1 MEPTNQIEKE
11 REKEKETN
19 DGITLKLSTIDDV
32 TLEFMVN
39 TAQYEKYLRKNNI
52 EFDSGFKRD
61 LRFYR
66 KRIISLTKDLFKSK
80 NENGDDQSG
89 NIDITMV
96 GAFNMYMRACISY
109 LKFSDQSETIQKCY
123 VCLGIPNE
131 NDDVKKC
138 ICKNNRENND
148 NELNHANALCF
159 KPKDVKKVTLDNYII
174 RKNVKKAEPIVYP
187 QQFTFNPKDPSF
199 KYKGLKS
206 KPSSIQAPQQ
216 LQTLQQAEA
225 TQVKEKEE
233 DKINTNVNTN
243 VNTNTMNRENG
254 EKDEIIRE
262 KIKGKKDKNNKNK
275 KVSFDITNY
284 VNNI

>member
-11 REKEKETN
+11 KEKEN
-19 DGITLKLSTIDDV
+19 SDGIKLSTIDDV
-32 TLEFMVN
+32 TLAFMVN
-39 TAQYEKYLRKNNI
+39 TAQYEKYLKKNHI

-80 NENGDDQSG
+80 NENGDQNG
-89 NIDITMV
+89 NIDVDITMV
-96 GAFNMYMRACISY
+96 GAFNMYMRACISF

-123 VCLGIPNE
+123 VCLGTSNE
-131 NDDVKKC
+131 NDDIKKC
-138 ICKNNRENND
+138 ICKINGENNND
-148 NELNHANALCF
+148 NELNQANALCF
-159 KPKDVKKVTLDNYII
+159 KPKDVKKITLDNYII
-174 RKNVKKAEPIVYP
+174 RKNVKKAEPVVYP

-216 LQTLQQAEA
+216 VQA
-225 TQVKEKEE
+225 TQVKEE
-233 DKINTNVNTN
+233 DQMNSNAI
-243 VNTNTMNRENG
+243 NRENG
-254 EKDEIIRE
+254 EKDEIIKE
-262 KIKGKKDKNNKNK
+262 KIKGKKDKIKKNK

>member
-1 MEPTNQIEKE
+1 
-11 REKEKETN
+11 
-19 DGITLKLSTIDDV
+19 
-32 TLEFMVN
+32 
-39 TAQYEKYLRKNNI
+39 
-52 EFDSGFKRD
+52 
-61 LRFYR
+61 
-66 KRIISLTKDLFKSK
+66 
-80 NENGDDQSG
+80 
-89 NIDITMV
+89 MV

-159 KPKDVKKVTLDNYII
+159 KPKDVKKVTFDNYII

-206 KPSSIQAPQQ
+206 KPSLQAPQQIQAPQQ
-216 LQTLQQAEA
+216 AEA
-225 TQVKEKEE
+225 AQVKEKEE

-243 VNTNTMNRENG
+243 TMNRENGENGENRENG
-254 EKDEIIRE
+254 EKDEIIIE

>member
-1 MEPTNQIEKE
+1 
-11 REKEKETN
+11 
-19 DGITLKLSTIDDV
+19 
-32 TLEFMVN
+32 
-39 TAQYEKYLRKNNI
+39 
-52 EFDSGFKRD
+52 
-61 LRFYR
+61 
-66 KRIISLTKDLFKSK
+66 
-80 NENGDDQSG
+80 
-89 NIDITMV
+89 
-96 GAFNMYMRACISY
+96 
-109 LKFSDQSETIQKCY
+109 
-123 VCLGIPNE
+123 VCLGIQNE

-138 ICKNNRENND
+138 ICKNNSENND

-216 LQTLQQAEA
+216 AEA
-225 TQVKEKEE
+225 TQVKEKETE
-233 DKINTNVNTN
+233 NEKINSNA
-243 VNTNTMNRENG
+243 MNRENG

>member
-11 REKEKETN
+11 KEKETS
-19 DGITLKLSTIDDV
+19 DGIKLKLSTIDDV

-80 NENGDDQSG
+80 NENGDQNG
-89 NIDITMV
+89 NIDVTMV

-131 NDDVKKC
+131 NDDIKKC
-138 ICKNNRENND
+138 ICKNNSDKNNDNND
-148 NELNHANALCF
+148 NELNQANALCF
-159 KPKDVKKVTLDNYII
+159 KPKDVKKVTLDSYVI

-206 KPSSIQAPQQ
+206 KPSSIQAPQII
-216 LQTLQQAEA
+216 QTQATQIIQTQA
-225 TQVKEKEE
+225 TQVKEE
-233 DKINTNVNTN
+233 DQMNSNVNTS
-243 VNTNTMNRENG
+243 RENG

-262 KIKGKKDKNNKNK
+262 KIKGKKDKIKKNK

>member
-1 MEPTNQIEKE
+1 
-11 REKEKETN
+11 
-19 DGITLKLSTIDDV
+19 
-32 TLEFMVN
+32 
-39 TAQYEKYLRKNNI
+39 
-52 EFDSGFKRD
+52 
-61 LRFYR
+61 
-66 KRIISLTKDLFKSK
+66 
-80 NENGDDQSG
+80 
-89 NIDITMV
+89 
-96 GAFNMYMRACISY
+96 
-109 LKFSDQSETIQKCY
+109 

-131 NDDVKKC
+131 NDDIKKC
-138 ICKNNRENND
+138 ICKNNSENND

-206 KPSSIQAPQQ
+206 KPSLIQAPQQ
-216 LQTLQQAEA
+216 ADA

-233 DKINTNVNTN
+233 DKINTNVNSNAT
-243 VNTNTMNRENG
+243 NRENG

>member
-1 MEPTNQIEKE
+1 MEPTNQIE
-11 REKEKETN
+11 TN
-19 DGITLKLSTIDDV
+19 DGIKLSTIDDV

-52 EFDSGFKRD
+52 DFDSGFKRD

-66 KRIISLTKDLFKSK
+66 KRILSLTKDLFKSK
-80 NENGDDQSG
+80 NENDDQNG
-89 NIDITMV
+89 NIDVDITMV

-131 NDDVKKC
+131 NNDVIKC
-138 ICKNNRENND
+138 ICKNNGDKSENKE
-148 NELNHANALCF
+148 NELNQANALCF

-174 RKNVKKAEPIVYP
+174 RKNIKKAEPIVYP

-206 KPSSIQAPQQ
+206 KPPLVKATQA
-216 LQTLQQAEA
+216 QATQAQA
-225 TQVKEKEE
+225 TQVKEE
-233 DKINTNVNTN
+233 DQMNSNVNTS
-243 VNTNTMNRENG
+243 RENG

-262 KIKGKKDKNNKNK
+262 KIKGKKDKIKKNK

>member
-11 REKEKETN
+11 KEKETS
-19 DGITLKLSTIDDV
+19 DGIKLKLSTIDDV

-80 NENGDDQSG
+80 NENGDQNG
-89 NIDITMV
+89 NIDVTMV

-131 NDDVKKC
+131 NDDIKKC
-138 ICKNNRENND
+138 ICKNNSDKNNDNND
-148 NELNHANALCF
+148 NELNQANALCF
-159 KPKDVKKVTLDNYII
+159 KPKDVKKVTLDSYVI

-216 LQTLQQAEA
+216 AEA
-225 TQVKEKEE
+225 TQVKEKEKEKEE
-233 DKINTNVNTN
+233 DKINTNA
-243 VNTNTMNRENG
+243 MNRKIGENR

-262 KIKGKKDKNNKNK
+262 KIKDKNNKNNKNK

>member
-11 REKEKETN
+11 KETN
-19 DGITLKLSTIDDV
+19 DGIKLKLSTIDDV
-32 TLEFMVN
+32 TLAFMVN

-80 NENGDDQSG
+80 NENGDDQNG
-89 NIDITMV
+89 NIDVTMV

-123 VCLGIPNE
+123 VCLGTSNE
-131 NDDVKKC
+131 NDDIKKC
-138 ICKNNRENND
+138 TCKNNGENND

-159 KPKDVKKVTLDNYII
+159 KPKDVKKVTLDNYVI

-206 KPSSIQAPQQ
+206 KPSSIQAPQII
-216 LQTLQQAEA
+216 QTPQQAEA
-225 TQVKEKEE
+225 TQVKEE
-233 DKINTNVNTN
+233 NQMNSN

>member
-1 MEPTNQIEKE
+1 MEPTNQIE
-11 REKEKETN
+11 TN
-19 DGITLKLSTIDDV
+19 DGIKLSTIDDV

-52 EFDSGFKRD
+52 DFDSGFKRD

-66 KRIISLTKDLFKSK
+66 KRILSLTKDLFKSK
-80 NENGDDQSG
+80 NENDDQNG
-89 NIDITMV
+89 NIDVDITMV

-131 NDDVKKC
+131 NNDVKKC
-138 ICKNNRENND
+138 ICKNNGDKSENKE
-148 NELNHANALCF
+148 NELNQANALCF

-174 RKNVKKAEPIVYP
+174 RKNIKKAEPIVYP

-206 KPSSIQAPQQ
+206 KPPLVKATQAQATQAQATQAQATQIIQTQ
-216 LQTLQQAEA
+216 A
-225 TQVKEKEE
+225 TQVKEE
-233 DKINTNVNTN
+233 DQMNSNVNTS
-243 VNTNTMNRENG
+243 RENG
-254 EKDEIIRE
+254 EKDEIIKE
-262 KIKGKKDKNNKNK
+262 KIKGKKDKIKKNK